1 MHGDFFDLGMRA
13 EANPQIERFAV
24 REGHVLLSH
33 TYNHTD
39 MNALSD
45 AAKIEEIQHNEA
57 VFDAIGAPF
66 TFKGIRTPFG
76 SANTHTQ
83 EVVAAQ
89 GYTYFLTRIE
99 TGDDYEPDVTAQQT
113 DGQHRLQ
120 ASPGRDHRHP
130 RRADRHARRAGD
142 L

>member
-1 MHGDFFDLGMRA
+1 
-13 EANPQIERFAV
+13 
-24 REGHVLLSH
+24 
-33 TYNHTD
+33 

-99 TGDDYEPDVTAQQT
+99 TGNDYVPTTTAQQT
-113 DGQHRLQ
+113 ADGIISRFR
-120 ASPGRDHRHP
+120 PGAIIGINDRQIDPTGRP
-130 RRADRHARRAGD
+130 PAADDAPVD
-142 L
+142 I